1 VSPKILLIVVLVLAS
16 IAGAV
21 LLLARAPQAPTEA
34 VAATAVSR
42 DTGPAEAAT
51 TALSGAQPQAA
62 QAQTPAAPSQSTQQ
76 TPSDVA
82 AVSTST
88 AGPTRQVVATYFH
101 NTVRCVTCRTIEQ
114 RARETIESAFAA
126 DLASGRL
133 VWRTLNM
140 QKKENEHYATDY
152 NLTSP
157 SLVLALVEGDRVV
170 RFAVLK
176 DTWTLV
182 RKKAEFE
189 AYVVAETLAFLEEL

>member
-1 VSPKILLIVVLVLAS
+1 MVSPKILLIVVLVLAG

-21 LLLARAPQAPTEA
+21 LLLARAPQASTEA
-34 VAATAVSR
+34 VAATAASR
-42 DTGPAEAAT
+42 DTEPAEAAT

-62 QAQTPAAPSQSTQQ
+62 QAQTPAAPGQSTQQ

-82 AVSTST
+82 ALSS
-88 AGPTRQVVATYFH
+88 AGPPRQVVATYFH

-126 DLASGRL
+126 ELASGRL
-133 VWRTLNM
+133 VWQVLNM
-140 QKKENEHYATDY
+140 EKKEYEHYATDY

-157 SLVLALVEGDRVV
+157 SLVLALVEGDQVV

-182 RKKAEFE
+182 HKKAEFE

>member
-1 VSPKILLIVVLVLAS
+1 MSPKIVLIVALILAG

-21 LLLARAPQAPTEA
+21 LLLARAPQASTEA
-34 VAATAVSR
+34 VAATAASR
-42 DTGPAEAAT
+42 ATGPAEAP
-51 TALSGAQPQAA
+51 TAALPGVQPQAA
-62 QAQTPAAPSQSTQQ
+62 QMPAAPGLSAQQ

-82 AVSTST
+82 APSS
-88 AGPTRQVVATYFH
+88 AGLTRQVVATYFH

-114 RARETIESAFAA
+114 RAREAIESAFAA
-126 DLASGRL
+126 ELASGRL
-133 VWRTLNM
+133 VWQVLNM
-140 QKKENEHYATDY
+140 EKKEYEHYATDY

-182 RKKAEFE
+182 HKKAEFE

>member
-1 VSPKILLIVVLVLAS
+1 
-16 IAGAV
+16 
-21 LLLARAPQAPTEA
+21 
-34 VAATAVSR
+34 ATM
-42 DTGPAEAAT
+42 P
-51 TALSGAQPQAA
+51 ALSGAQPQAA
-62 QAQTPAAPSQSTQQ
+62 QAQAQTPAAPSPSIQQ
-76 TPSDVA
+76 TPSGVA
-82 AVSTST
+82 AVSPAS
-88 AGPTRQVVATYFH
+88 PTRHVVATYFH

-126 DLASGRL
+126 ELASGRL
-133 VWRTLNM
+133 VWQVLNM
-140 QKKENEHYATDY
+140 EKKEYEHYATDY

>member
-34 VAATAVSR
+34 LAATAVSR
-42 DTGPAEAAT
+42 DTAPAAVSAS
-51 TALSGAQPQAA
+51 ALPGVQPQAA
-62 QAQTPAAPSQSTQQ
+62 QAQTPSAPSQSAQQ

-82 AVSTST
+82 AVST
-88 AGPTRQVVATYFH
+88 AGPVRQVVATYFH

-133 VWRTLNM
+133 VWQTLNM